1 MNSSCK
7 SLNIRAACVTIAPA
21 HLKVISKS
29 WSCWYF
35 SLKIEEDFN
44 SQNDKCNWLHLLLSH
59 TCAWFRAL
67 QGQMGPEE
75 LRLQVCVCVCGG
87 GGVLKLGRKTT
98 IGKANKHCLC
108 LTNLSNAVELCWIL
122 SQFLYILCATGKHL
136 DLESVVNIDVWS
148 ELEMIVCQFCNSRFH
163 SQKSFILH
171 SKKHEH
177 EKQFILK
184 CDFCPRQYNSV
195 CQFQRHC
202 YWHELKRKRDRS
214 ASNEAESSPSPDAW
228 QIARGAPRGG
238 GSYDEQNLRQ
248 YNTIH
253 PLAWWRAGGE
263 NKRRRARPLPAHVAC
278 HSSRGRH
285 ARNQA
290 APRGARA
297 WRRSHR
303 ARSASPAVVLH
314 IPVLF

>member
-1 MNSSCK
+1 M
-7 SLNIRAACVTIAPA
+7 LQLPQ
-21 HLKVISKS
+21 LISKLSQSPEVVDILVWRLKRTLIHKMTNATDFICCWAIPAPGFELYRGKWVLRS
-29 WSCWYF
+29 WGC
-35 SLKIEEDFN
+35 K
-44 SQNDKCNWLHLLLSH
+44 
-59 TCAWFRAL
+59 
-67 QGQMGPEE
+67 
-75 LRLQVCVCVCGG
+75 CVCVCG

-195 CQFQRHC
+195 RQFQRHC
-202 YWHELKRKRDRS
+202 HWHELKRKRDQS